1 MAAECATAKTRRRY
15 VTGVASYRQRV
26 CVCMLNAAVTRP
38 YVVRCARVQVTW
50 TAITIR
56 PERVRLRTGKSF
68 GAVYPVV
75 AGRNVL

>member
-1 MAAECATAKTRRRY
+1 MRYGENTAAVGNRCRLVQT
-15 VTGVASYRQRV
+15 RV